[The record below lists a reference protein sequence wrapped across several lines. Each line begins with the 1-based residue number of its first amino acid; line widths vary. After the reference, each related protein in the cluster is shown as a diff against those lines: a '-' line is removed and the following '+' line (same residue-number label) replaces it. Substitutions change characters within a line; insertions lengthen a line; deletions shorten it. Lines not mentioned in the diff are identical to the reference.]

1 MSEDEEVEEV
11 GEQELK
17 WESVGFLH
25 IKGVITDD
33 VADAIRELVAREV
46 LKKVGAVHVGMLG
59 DSGAIDMLQP
69 LTDHI
74 MVAVNA
80 IGGYRGVVRVNYIM
94 ERGVTGLSLSYW
106 LMEGART
113 DEGLRVRVAVGR
125 GGRID
130 FVVEGVVQGA

>member
-1 MSEDEEVEEV
+1 MREDEEEEV

-17 WESVGFLH
+17 WESVGILH
-25 IKGVITDD
+25 LKGMITDD
-33 VADAIRELVAREV
+33 VADAVRELIAREV
-46 LKKVGAVHVGMLG
+46 FKKVSTIHVGMLG
-59 DSGAIDMLQP
+59 DSGAIEMLQP
-69 LTDHI
+69 STDHI

-94 ERGVTGLSLSYW
+94 ERGATGLTLSYW

-113 DEGLRVRVAVGR
+113 AEGLRVRVAVGR

-130 FVVEGVVQGA
+130 FIVEGVVQGA